1 MCFLKRTM
9 HLYVKRVCVTEKIN
23 ARKTNNKKKK
33 IDGETE
39 SGSLRCNSALGV
51 CALPNSFLKCLLNHL
66 DLSVPWKSKASW
78 LIFSDNSISPNRRW
92 SR

>member
-1 MCFLKRTM
+1 MQETQKNEKEKR
-9 HLYVKRVCVTEKIN
+9 
-23 ARKTNNKKKK
+23 
-33 IDGETE
+33 DGASN

-78 LIFSDNSISPNRRW
+78 LIFSDNSISPKRRR